1 MKLSAYAKKLGVCYR
16 TAWNMFQAG
25 QIPGAYKLPSSTIIV
40 PDSALQIQQSETIKK
55 DIQVCIYAR
64 VSSSQNKNNLDSQA
78 QRLENFCI
86 AKGWR
91 IKRIIKEIGSGIN
104 DKRTQLESLIRSI
117 TDYDY
122 VVVEHK
128 DRLTRFGFNYFNSF
142 CPEKF
147 YVVNQTED
155 KTEDLINDLVSI
167 ITSFCSRLYGKRR
180 GKRKTEKL
188 IKELQD
194 D

>member
-1 MKLSAYAKKLGVCYR
+1 
-16 TAWNMFQAG
+16 MFQAN

-40 PDSALQIQQSETIKK
+40 PDSAIPTQQESSNAPK
-55 DIQVCIYAR
+55 DIKVCIYAR
-64 VSSSQNKNNLDSQA
+64 VSSAQNKDNLESQA
-78 QRLENFCI
+78 KRIEQFCL

-91 IKRIIKEIGSGIN
+91 IERAIKEIGSGVN
-104 DKRTQLESLIRSI
+104 DRRPQLESIIKSI
-117 TDYDY
+117 NDYDY

-142 CPEKF
+142 CPNKF
-147 YVVNQTED
+147 YVINQTED
-155 KTEDLINDLVSI
+155 KTEDLVGDLVSI

-188 IKELQD
+188 IKELQND
-194 D
+194 